1 MKLRLLPTHRFE
13 TLSGQRGGWQR
24 RIPAMVVMA
33 GALLMMGCR
42 QDMHDQPR
50 FRLNAATDLFG
61 DRRAARPHVQGTVA
75 RGMLKADT
83 ALWLG
88 KVGNRNVDQFPFP
101 VTREVIERGRDRYN
115 IYCTPCH
122 GIAGYG
128 DGMIVSRGLKKP
140 PSYHTDALREQ
151 SVGHFYN
158 VITNG
163 NGSMMSYASRIPMRD
178 RWAIVAYVRVL
189 QQSQNVKVSELT
201 AEEKSKVEAAQ

>member
-1 MKLRLLPTHRFE
+1 MRILP
-13 TLSGQRGGWQR
+13 
-24 RIPAMVVMA
+24 
-33 GALLMMGCR
+33 ALLLIAGSLVTMACR

-61 DRRAARPHVQGTVA
+61 DRRAARPMVQGTVA
-75 RGMLKADT
+75 RGLLKTDT
-83 ALWLG
+83 AYWTG
-88 KVGNRNVDQFPFP
+88 KVGGQVVIDFPLPVDKAL
-101 VTREVIERGRDRYN
+101 IERGHDRYN

-122 GIAGYG
+122 GMTGYA

-151 SVGHFYN
+151 PVGHFFD

-163 NGSMMSYASRIPMRD
+163 NGSMASYASRIPVKD
-178 RWAIVAYVRVL
+178 RWAIVAYVKVL
-189 QQSQNVKVSELT
+189 QQSQNVKVTELT